1 MEETRMVVILK
12 DELKYLP
19 RPDASNPPSNPSIS
33 LLNVQNKS
41 VELDFSGGLLTSD
54 AGALLLREVEEQIGL
69 IKTMV
74 EAVHDHRDARYVKHT
89 LTDLLTQ
96 RIAQIACGYE
106 DANDCN
112 DLRNDPVFKMLAGR
126 FPELGEALASQP
138 TMSRFENSI
147 SRTTLYRLA
156 KAFVDTFVAS
166 YEKAPEMIVVDFDDT
181 NNNVHGGQQLSFFNG
196 YYGEKCFMPLHVYEG
211 LSGKLVTTIL
221 KPGKRSNGKQMLAI
235 VKRLITYL
243 RAKWPK
249 TRIVFR
255 GDSHFTYPE
264 VMDWIDT
271 QENVMFVTGLTGN
284 VRLREA
290 VKTLVE
296 HEKQLFESY
305 GRKTTRFHSF
315 YYQAGSWSTPR
326 RVIAK
331 IEVSEKGTNI
341 RFVVTDMEHVRA
353 RALYRV
359 IYCARGEDELYIK
372 DHKRYLKSD
381 RSSCQK
387 FAANQFRLFLHSAA
401 YVFLHTLKTNILK
414 YTQFS
419 NATMETIQLRF
430 LKIGARVRELKTKVK
445 VELSSAYPLKDIFG
459 RSFQIFELLRGT

>member
-69 IKTMV
+69 IKAMV
-74 EAVHDHRDARYVKHT
+74 EAVHDPRDARYVKHT
-89 LTDLLTQ
+89 LTDLLIQ
-96 RIAQIACGYE
+96 RITQIACGYE

-147 SRTTLYRLA
+147 SKTTLYRLA

-249 TRIVFR
+249 TRLVFR

-284 VRLREA
+284 VRLQEA

-401 YVFLHTLKTNILK
+401 YVLLHTLKTNILK
-414 YTQFS
+414 HTQFS

-430 LKIGARVRELKTKVK
+430 LKIGARIRELKTKVK

>member
-1 MEETRMVVILK
+1 MVVILK

-69 IKTMV
+69 IKAMV
-74 EAVHDHRDARYVKHT
+74 EAVHDPRDARYVKHT
-89 LTDLLTQ
+89 LTDLLIQ
-96 RIAQIACGYE
+96 RITQIACGYE

-249 TRIVFR
+249 TRLVFR

-284 VRLREA
+284 VRLQEA

-401 YVFLHTLKTNILK
+401 YVLLHTLKTNILK
-414 YTQFS
+414 HTQFS

-430 LKIGARVRELKTKVK
+430 LKIGARIRELKTKVK

>member
-69 IKTMV
+69 IKAMV
-74 EAVHDHRDARYVKHT
+74 EAVHDPRDARYVKHT
-89 LTDLLTQ
+89 LTDLLIQ
-96 RIAQIACGYE
+96 RITQIACGYE

-249 TRIVFR
+249 TRLVFR

-284 VRLREA
+284 VRLQEA

-401 YVFLHTLKTNILK
+401 YVLLHTLKTNILK
-414 YTQFS
+414 HTQFS

-430 LKIGARVRELKTKVK
+430 LKIGARIRELKTKVK

>member
-69 IKTMV
+69 IKAMV
-74 EAVHDHRDARYVKHT
+74 EAVHDPRDARYVKHT
-89 LTDLLTQ
+89 LTDLLIQ
-96 RIAQIACGYE
+96 RITQIACGYE

-156 KAFVDTFVAS
+156 KSFVDTFVAS

-249 TRIVFR
+249 TRLVFR

-284 VRLREA
+284 VRLQEA

-401 YVFLHTLKTNILK
+401 YVLLHTLKTNILK
-414 YTQFS
+414 HTQFS

-430 LKIGARVRELKTKVK
+430 LKIGARIRELKTKVK

>member
-1 MEETRMVVILK
+1 MEETTMPAVVR
-12 DELKYLP
+12 DPRSNLP
-19 RPDASNPPSNPSIS
+19 QIGVSNPAFPLPIS
-33 LLNVQNKS
+33 LLNVGNKA

-69 IKTMV
+69 IQAMV
-74 EAVHDHRDARYVKHT
+74 EVIPDARDARYVKHT
-89 LTDLLTQ
+89 LTELLIQ
-96 RIAQIACGYE
+96 RVAQIACGYE

-126 FPELGEALASQP
+126 FPELDEALASQP

-156 KAFVDTFVAS
+156 RAFVDTFVAS
-166 YEKAPEMIVVDFDDT
+166 YEKAPETIVVDFDDT
-181 NNNVHGGQQLSFFNG
+181 NNNVHGDQQLSLFNG
-196 YYGEKCFMPLHVYEG
+196 YYGESCYMPLHVYEG
-211 LSGKLVTTIL
+211 LSGKLITTIL

-249 TRIVFR
+249 TLIVFR

-284 VRLREA
+284 ARLQEA

-296 HEKQLFESY
+296 HEKRIFESY
-305 GRKTTRFHSF
+305 GQKTTRFHSF
-315 YYQAGSWSTPR
+315 YYQAESWSKSR

-331 IEVSEKGTNI
+331 IEVSEKGTNV
-341 RFVVTDMEHVRA
+341 RFVVTNMEQAKA
-353 RALYRV
+353 RVLYRV

-381 RSSCQK
+381 RSSCRK
-387 FAANQFRLFLHSAA
+387 FNANQFRLFLHSAA

-414 YTQFS
+414 HTQFA
-419 NATMETIQLRF
+419 NATMETIRLRL
-430 LKIGARVRELKTKVK
+430 LKIGALVRELKTKVK
-445 VELSSAYPLKDIFG
+445 IELSSAYPLKDILS
-459 RSFQIFELLRGT
+459 RSFRMFELLRGT

>member
-1 MEETRMVVILK
+1 MPPVLRAPTK
-12 DELKYLP
+12 NLP
-19 RPDASNPPSNPSIS
+19 QLGASNDSLLPSVS
-33 LLNVQNKS
+33 LLNVGNKS
-41 VELDFSGGLLTSD
+41 LELDFSGGVLTSD
-54 AGALLLREVEEQIGL
+54 AGVLLLREVEEQIGL
-69 IKTMV
+69 IKTMA
-74 EAVHDHRDARYVKHT
+74 EAIHDPRDARYVKHT
-89 LTDLLTQ
+89 LTDLLIQ

-138 TMSRFENSI
+138 TMSRFETSI

-166 YEKAPEMIVVDFDDT
+166 YEKAPETIVLDCDDT
-181 NNNVHGGQQLSFFNG
+181 NNNVHGDQQLSFFNG
-196 YYGEKCFMPLHVYEG
+196 YYGESCYMPLHVYEG
-211 LSGKLVTTIL
+211 LSGKLITTIL

-235 VKRLITYL
+235 IKRLISYL

-249 TRIVFR
+249 TLIVFR
-255 GDSHFTYPE
+255 GDSHLTYPE
-264 VMDWIDT
+264 VMDWIET

-284 VRLREA
+284 ARLQEA
-290 VKTLVE
+290 VKKLVE
-296 HEKQLFESY
+296 HEKRIFESY
-305 GRKTTRFHSF
+305 GQKTTRFHSF
-315 YYQAGSWSTPR
+315 YYQAGSWSTSR

-331 IEVSEKGTNI
+331 IEVSEKGTNV
-341 RFVVTDMEHVRA
+341 RFVVTNMEHAKA
-353 RALYRV
+353 RVLYRV

-381 RSSCQK
+381 RSSCRK
-387 FAANQFRLFLHSAA
+387 FNANQFRLFLHSAA

-414 YTQFS
+414 HTPFA

-430 LKIGARVRELKTKVK
+430 FKIGARVRELKTKIK
-445 VELSSAYPLKDIFG
+445 VELSSSYPLKDILRG
-459 RSFQIFELLRGT
+459 SFQMFELLRGT

>member
-1 MEETRMVVILK
+1 MPPVLRDPTK
-12 DELKYLP
+12 DLAQLGAPNDSLLP
-19 RPDASNPPSNPSIS
+19 SVS
-33 LLNVQNKS
+33 LLNVGNKS
-41 VELDFSGGLLTSD
+41 VELDFSGGGLTSD

-69 IKTMV
+69 IKAMV
-74 EAVHDHRDARYVKHT
+74 EAIHDPRDARYVKHT
-89 LTDLLTQ
+89 LTELLIQ

-126 FPELGEALASQP
+126 FPELDEALASQP

-147 SRTTLYRLA
+147 SSTTLYRLA
-156 KAFVDTFVAS
+156 KAFADTFVAS
-166 YEKAPEMIVVDFDDT
+166 YEKAPETIVVDCDDT
-181 NNNVHGGQQLSFFNG
+181 NNNVHGSQQLSFFNG
-196 YYGEKCFMPLHVYEG
+196 YYGERCFMPLHVYEG
-211 LSGKLVTTIL
+211 LSGKLITTIL
-221 KPGKRSNGKQMLAI
+221 KGKRSNGKQMLAI
-235 VKRLITYL
+235 VKRLISYL

-249 TRIVFR
+249 TLIIFR

-271 QENVMFVTGLTGN
+271 EENVMFVTGLPGN
-284 VRLREA
+284 ARLREA
-290 VKTLVE
+290 VKALVE
-296 HEKQLFESY
+296 HEKQIFESY
-305 GRKTTRFHSF
+305 GRKTPRFHSF

-331 IEVSEKGTNI
+331 IEVSERGTNL
-341 RFVVTDMEHVRA
+341 RFVVTDMEHAKA
-353 RALYRV
+353 RTLYRV

-414 YTQFS
+414 HTQFA

-430 LKIGARVRELKTKVK
+430 LKIGARIRELKTKIK
-445 VELSSAYPLKDIFG
+445 VELSSSYPLKDILG